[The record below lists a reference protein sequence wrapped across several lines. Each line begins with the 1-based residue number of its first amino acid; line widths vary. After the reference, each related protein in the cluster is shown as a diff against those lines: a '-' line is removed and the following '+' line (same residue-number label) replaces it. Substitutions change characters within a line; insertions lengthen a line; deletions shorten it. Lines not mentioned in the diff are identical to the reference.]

1 MYHEEQPQDIVER
14 AAGRTLRNMKRVTDN
29 PYDLQFD
36 LLRQNLLRIDGIDQF
51 LSAPGGMRFLE
62 FITVRQYELNG
73 LAALYKQA
81 ILPAINKNSVVQRKL
96 WKQSRASKAVQLD
109 EGHFREDKY
118 VVIRL
123 AYVQLFH
130 LYESFINDL
139 FPHCEQIVEDPIYQA
154 GSLYSYIT
162 SVLGVDFKRPSYH
175 ATLKE
180 VNYVANCV
188 KHTNGLPKRTPVPE
202 RFKTLDRSLPIRI
215 HETELYRDFNSIRE
229 LMGKV
234 VIDVAW
240 ANQLLLSR
248 SLTSAMEDDTLQRI
262 RASTINVAESFMKQ
276 SFGKYIANFSPQLE
290 GGPHDQ

>member
-1 MYHEEQPQDIVER
+1 M
-14 AAGRTLRNMKRVTDN
+14 
-29 PYDLQFD
+29 
-36 LLRQNLLRIDGIDQF
+36 GIEQF
-51 LSAPGGMRFLE
+51 LATPGGTRFLE
-62 FITVRQYELNG
+62 FIAVRQYELNG

-81 ILPAINKNSVVQRKL
+81 IIPAINKNSVTQRKL

-139 FPHCEQIVEDPIYQA
+139 FPHCEQIVDEPNYQA
-154 GSLYSYIT
+154 GSLYSYIK

-175 ATLKE
+175 PTLKE

-202 RFKTLDRSLPIRI
+202 RFKSLDRSLPIRI
-215 HETELYRDFNSIRE
+215 HEAELYRDFISIRE

-248 SLTSAMEDDTLQRI
+248 SLISSMEGDTLQRI
-262 RASTINVAESFMKQ
+262 QASAINVAESFLKQ
-276 SFGKYIANFSPQLE
+276 AFGKYTANLAPQLE
-290 GGPHDQ
+290 DGPHGQ